1 MSMKLE
7 RIENEMQRVREKIAE
22 QQARLKG
29 LDAQRTEAENL
40 LIVGIVRAMCV
51 TREELSAFIRG
62 EFSAENA
69 ISRKNNRAKKSEII
83 VEKSEELN
91 HEKQ

>member
-22 QQARLKG
+22 QQTRLKE
-29 LDAQRTEAENL
+29 LDAQRSEAENL

-62 EFSAENA
+62 EFSAEKK
-69 ISRKNNRAKKSEII
+69 ISRNNHKAAKNEIT
-83 VEKSEELN
+83 VESLEVSK
-91 HEKQ
+91 HEK